1 MIWRCSRPALA
12 AEFAAY
18 QEAYEFLRCV
28 GWKRSMPG
36 EFHKQMGRLL
46 FPSMRFSH
54 LDPAVTATHFK
65 GAGVMRSFYLSSDLL
80 RKSSCMFFQV
90 LPSWKQ
96 GTREPKNVLQN
107 LM

>member
-1 MIWRCSRPALA
+1 MS
-12 AEFAAY
+12 
-18 QEAYEFLRCV
+18 
-28 GWKRSMPG
+28 G
-36 EFHKQMGRLL
+36 EFHKQMDVLL

-54 LDPAVTATHFK
+54 LDPAITATHFK

-96 GTREPKNVLQN
+96 GTGELKNVLQS
-107 LM
+107 LMCKPPIRLLFLNPVTAGSFG